1 MPKNT
6 ALFAQAYE
14 HSVSKENHE
23 QIQTDTFVTS
33 PRSETPSFKWMFA
46 KSICNA
52 NNLSSSKEKETCN
65 SGVPC
70 TKLHACMAQAEQT
83 LHYLDARKS
92 PFPKRRSPLD
102 DD

>member
-6 ALFAQAYE
+6 AQFAKAYE
-14 HSVSKENHE
+14 HNVSEETLKP
-23 QIQTDTFVTS
+23 IQTDSFEDS
-33 PRSETPSFKWMFA
+33 PRTGTPSFKWMFA

-52 NNLSSSKEKETCN
+52 NNLSSSKEQETCN

-70 TKLHACMAQAEQT
+70 TNLHSCMAQAEQT
-83 LHYLDARKS
+83 LRYLDARKS
-92 PFPKRRSPLD
+92 PFPKRRGVLD